1 VSTTTDP
8 TLIINRML
16 AHIGRPTILAVSGG
30 RIAHSTT
37 DLRVILPVGHGY
49 AVEVTYEKGLDLYA
63 VERVFTRG
71 LKRSSKGYWAH
82 VYSDDL
88 AEVVYR
94 ASLND

>member
-1 VSTTTDP
+1 MTTTIDP
-8 TLIINRML
+8 TPIIDTML
-16 AHIGRPTILAVSGG
+16 AHIGRSTILSVSGG
-30 RIAHSTT
+30 RIVRSAN
-37 DLRVILPVGHGY
+37 DLRVILPVGYGY
-49 AVEVTYEKGLDLYA
+49 TVEVTYEKGLDLYA
-63 VERVFTRG
+63 VERVFSRG